1 MTEHDQTQQ
10 RTYGALL
17 AGIGIGAIV
26 AGIAALL
33 LAPKTGSETRGQ
45 LKESTERVKH
55 RAESLIT
62 GVREKVQAALEDKTS
77 TLTHAIEAGKQAYA
91 EKRAELESQVRTDN

>member
-1 MTEHDQTQQ
+1 MTEHDQIQQ
-10 RTYGALL
+10 RTCGALL

-45 LKESTERVKH
+45 LKESTERVKN

-77 TLTHAIEAGKQAYA
+77 VLTHAIEAGKQAYA
-91 EKRAELESQVRTDN
+91 EKRAELESQVKTDN